1 MRDAFIK
8 ELNILAQSHPDT
20 VLITG
25 DLGFGVLNEFSE
37 RFPNQFINA
46 GVAEQNMT
54 AIACGMAMEGCK
66 VFTYSIGNFP
76 TLRCLEQIRN
86 DICYHNADVTIVAV
100 GGGFSYGQLGMSH
113 FATEDLAIM
122 RSLPNMQVIVPGNS
136 REAGQ
141 LTHQLHARA
150 CPKYLRLDKSNARF
164 PNNTEFKL
172 GHPTVVGTGE
182 DVVIFAI
189 GGIISEAIKASEILN
204 NEQGIPSKVI
214 AVNSLK
220 PLNTS
225 LIVGAVKN
233 AYAIISVEEH
243 STVNGFGSAV
253 REVIADAGYG
263 ALPFYKFGIEDCY
276 PSIVGDQMFLR
287 RHFGLLGHQVVD
299 SFLTKF
305 QKK

>member
-1 MRDAFIK
+1 VRDAFIK
-8 ELNILAQSHPDT
+8 ELTSLAQNNPDT

-37 RFPNQFINA
+37 PFPNQFINA

-86 DICYHNADVTIVAV
+86 DICYHNADVTIVSV

-122 RSLPNMQVIVPGNS
+122 RSLPNMQIIVPGDF

-141 LTHQLHARA
+141 LTPQLHAHA
-150 CPKYLRLDKSNARF
+150 GPKYLRLDKSNAGF
-164 PNNTEFKL
+164 PDNIKYKLNT
-172 GHPTVVGTGE
+172 PTVIGSGE
-182 DVVIFAI
+182 DIVIFAI
-189 GGIISEAIKASEILN
+189 GGIILEAIKAAEILN
-204 NEQGIPSKVI
+204 NEKGIPTKVI

-220 PLNTS
+220 PINNT
-225 LIVGAVKN
+225 LIIDAIKN
-233 AYAIISVEEH
+233 VHAIISVEEH
-243 STVNGFGSAV
+243 TTVNGFGSAV

-263 ALPFYKFGIEDCY
+263 GLSFYKFGIDDCY

-287 RHFGLLGHQVVD
+287 KHFGLLGRQIVD
-299 SFLTKF
+299 KFLTKF
-305 QKK
+305 KKK